1 MLSCCVT
8 GPITHF
14 RQCVLHIFLISNTHA
29 NIDWKKCVMETG
41 LYSKLILYISLYFI
55 YIYIYLER
63 NPLTGS
69 IKSEKNTPFAIK
81 LGSNHDRASSSQI
94 NSPFL
99 TRDHFAAT
107 WETLLITMNIM
118 KTRFWWESAKCTNC

>member
-1 MLSCCVT
+1 ML
-8 GPITHF
+8 
-14 RQCVLHIFLISNTHA
+14 NT
-29 NIDWKKCVMETG
+29 DWKKCFTEMG
-41 LYSKLILYISLYFI
+41 PYSKLILYI
-55 YIYIYLER
+55 YIYDIYLER

-107 WETLLITMNIM
+107 
-118 KTRFWWESAKCTNC
+118 